1 MQIKIQSSG
10 RTRHS
15 AWFLFFF
22 VLLQLQLQAQDSR
35 PNIVIIV
42 ADDMGWGD
50 VGFHGSEI
58 RTPHI
63 DQLAREGVILN
74 RYYVSPICSPTR
86 AGIMTGRLPERY
98 GLRENV
104 IAPWLNFGV
113 DTTAEFL
120 PQMLA
125 QAGYK
130 NRAAI
135 GKWHLGHSKRKYLPL
150 RRGFTHFYGHYNGA
164 IDYFTHKR
172 EGELDWHN
180 DWETARDTGY
190 TTDLITREAVK
201 CISDY
206 KGEGPFFLY
215 IAYNAPH
222 GPLQAKEGDLLK
234 YGFDPSQ
241 PVFGKEQ
248 TGNEGAM
255 GRGNTRRQ
263 TYAAMVAA
271 LDEGIGHILKAL
283 RAAGIDENTL
293 VLFQSDNGAAQ
304 KEGGR
309 NQPLRG
315 FKFQEWEGGVRV
327 PAVIRWPAGFKG
339 GWTCEQVAGYIDIA
353 PTLREI
359 AGIKTAPPQPYD
371 GRSIVQ
377 SLTEKKN
384 TGRELYLGNG
394 TLIKDEWKLVIPKTG
409 NKTTPAA
416 DAPQLFAIDKDPYE
430 KEDLSARYPEQVKAL
445 LELSKK
451 YRTIVPAE
459 KVPPYEQGRKTFKA
473 PSDWNIRE

>member
-1 MQIKIQSSG
+1 MHIKIPFSG
-10 RTRHS
+10 KIRPS
-15 AWFLFFF
+15 ACLLFLCSFW
-22 VLLQLQLQAQDSR
+22 LLQARAQQAP

-63 DQLAREGVILN
+63 DQLAREGVVLN

-86 AGIMTGRLPERY
+86 TGIMTGRLPERY

-104 IAPWLNFGV
+104 IAPWLDFGV
-113 DTTAEFL
+113 DTAAEFL

-135 GKWHLGHSKRKYLPL
+135 GKWHLGHSRRKYLPL
-150 RRGFTHFYGHYNGA
+150 NRGFTHFYGHYNGA
-164 IDYFTHKR
+164 IDYFTHMR

-180 DWETARDTGY
+180 DWETSKDTGY
-190 TTDLITREAVK
+190 TTDLITKEAVQ
-201 CISDY
+201 CIGKY
-206 KGEGPFFLY
+206 KKQGPFFLY
-215 IAYNAPH
+215 VAYNAPH
-222 GPLQAKEGDLLK
+222 GPLQAKETDLRS
-234 YGFDPSQ
+234 YGFDPSK

-248 TGNEGAM
+248 AGTEGVT

-263 TYAAMVAA
+263 TYAAMVTAMDA
-271 LDEGIGHILKAL
+271 GIGRILEAL

-339 GWTCEQVAGYIDIA
+339 GWTSNQVTGYIDIA

-359 AGIKTAPPQPYD
+359 AGIKAPPPQPYD
-371 GRSIVQ
+371 GLSVLK
-377 SLTEKKN
+377 SLQEQKN
-384 TGRELYLGNG
+384 DRRTFYLGNG
-394 TLIKDEWKLVIPKTG
+394 TLIKDEWKLVLPKSTDADG
-409 NKTTPAA
+409 AA
-416 DAPQLFAIDKDPYE
+416 APQLFAIDKDPNE
-430 KEDLSARYPEQVKAL
+430 KENLGDRYPEQVKAL
-445 LELSKK
+445 LDISKK
-451 YRTIVPAE
+451 YQAIIPAE
-459 KVPPYEQGRKTFKA
+459 KVPPYEQGRSTFKA
-473 PSDWNIRE
+473 PANWDIRE

>member
-1 MQIKIQSSG
+1 MHIKIPSFE
-10 RTRHS
+10 RTRHNIGMLFICS
-15 AWFLFFF
+15 FL
-22 VLLQLQLQAQDSR
+22 LLQVRAQQSR

-86 AGIMTGRLPERY
+86 TGIMTGRLPERY

-104 IAPWLNFGV
+104 IAPWLDFGV
-113 DTTAEFL
+113 DTAAEFL

-150 RRGFTHFYGHYNGA
+150 SRGFTHFYGHYNGA

-180 DWETARDTGY
+180 DWEASKDTGY
-190 TTDLITREAVK
+190 TTDLITGEAVR
-201 CISDY
+201 CIGNY
-206 KGEGPFFLY
+206 KNHGPFFLY

-222 GPLQAKEGDLLK
+222 GPLQAKEADLLQ
-234 YGFDPSQ
+234 YGFDPSK
-241 PVFGKEQ
+241 PVFGKEPA
-248 TGNEGAM
+248 GNEGAM

-263 TYAAMVAA
+263 TYAAMVTAMDA
-271 LDEGIGHILKAL
+271 GIGRIMEAL
-283 RAAGIDENTL
+283 RKAGIEKNTL

-339 GWTCEQVAGYIDIA
+339 GWTSEQVAGYIDIA

-359 AGIKTAPPQPYD
+359 AGIRTPPPQPYD
-371 GRSIVQ
+371 GVSI
-377 SLTEKKN
+377 LKN
-384 TGRELYLGNG
+384 LKAQRNDPREFYLGNG
-394 TLIKDEWKLVIPKTG
+394 TLIKNGWKLVAPK
-409 NKTTPAA
+409 PAVSQTA
-416 DAPQLFAIDKDPYE
+416 AQLFAIDKDPYE
-430 KEDLSARYPEQVKAL
+430 KENLVARYPGQVKTLMDA
-445 LELSKK
+445 SKK
-451 YRTIVPAE
+451 YQAIIPAE
-459 KVPPYEQGRKTFKA
+459 KVPPYEQGRATFKA
-473 PSDWNIRE
+473 PPNWDISR